1 MSILIF
7 GAIYLLAIYAFYRQW
22 MTDAPLHDDD
32 GNPVVV
38 QLSQYRRR
46 YPALQRKDRL

>member
-7 GAIYLLAIYAFYRQW
+7 GAIYLFAIYAFYRQW
-22 MTDAPLHDDD
+22 MIDAPLHDDD

-38 QLSQYRRR
+38 QLSHYRSRGR
-46 YPALQRKDRL
+46 SSSQRL